1 MEAVSVLV
9 GTVESSVDGFD
20 LGLVVGPVVLL
31 GIVSLPVVDS
41 KMIELVW
48 LVPVAEVCGSTSEVP
63 LLRLEKSTI
72 LLVLEERVTT
82 LGAPL
87 VLPEVNAVKLR
98 LLPLSLIELLDGWRE
113 ESDVVASDGFAESTL
128 LVPGPLVLG
137 LLVLVDDIELELLSA
152 EFKLAAGVSEREA
165 VLRRTAELLPRRV
178 SLPVILTFREMLEEV
193 EVVAVWSEFP
203 VSCKDPLEI
212 TEVGMVAEIEDAGGV
227 EESGIGVLARA
238 PLEPEEG
245 VATAV
250 VFRPVPG
257 GCLSRDEEVELFPGL
272 VPTPAV
278 SLLGKAPGR
287 DVSPEPLWV
296 ESLEVAS
303 LSLTLVVFCTFVEWV
318 PWL

>member
-9 GTVESSVDGFD
+9 GSVESSVDDFD

-31 GIVSLPVVDS
+31 GIVSLLVVDS
-41 KMIELVW
+41 ELIELVW

-63 LLRLEKSTI
+63 LLRLENSTI

-98 LLPLSLIELLDGWRE
+98 LLPLSLIELLDGWRK

-152 EFKLAAGVSEREA
+152 EFKLAACVSEREA
-165 VLRRTAELLPRRV
+165 VVRRTAELLPRRV
-178 SLPVILTFREMLEEV
+178 SVPVILTFREMLV
-193 EVVAVWSEFP
+193 EADIVAVWPEIL
-203 VSCKDPLEI
+203 VSCEDPLEI
-212 TEVGMVAEIEDAGGV
+212 TEVFMVAEIEDAGDV
-227 EESGIGVLARA
+227 EDIGIGVLARA

-250 VFRPVPG
+250 VFRPAPD
-257 GCLSRDEEVELFPGL
+257 GCLIRDEEVEFFPGL

-278 SLLGKAPGR
+278 SLLGKAPVR
-287 DVSPEPLWV
+287 DVSPEPPWV
-296 ESLEVAS
+296 RDLDVAP
-303 LSLTLVVFCTFVEWV
+303 LSCTRVEFCTSAE
-318 PWL
+318 